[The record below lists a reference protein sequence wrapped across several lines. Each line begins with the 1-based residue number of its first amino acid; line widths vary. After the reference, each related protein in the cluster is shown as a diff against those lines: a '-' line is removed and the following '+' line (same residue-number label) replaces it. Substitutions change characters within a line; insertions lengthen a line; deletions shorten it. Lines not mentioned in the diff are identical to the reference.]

1 MNLPAAEASCI
12 FIVGRSSILVGVCAG
27 MSHVVLTVL
36 NDHELDLNTTMMY
49 RREDFLTAIQL
60 LQEKKVRLSPLV
72 SRHFP
77 FREFAEAY
85 RYIDANR
92 EEAMKV
98 LIDIS
103 DQ

>member
-1 MNLPAAEASCI
+1 MAH
-12 FIVGRSSILVGVCAG
+12 VG
-27 MSHVVLTVL
+27 LTVL
-36 NDHELDLNTTMMY
+36 SDHELDLNTTMMY

-60 LQEKKVRLSPLV
+60 LTEETIRLSPLV
-72 SRHFP
+72 SRRFP

-85 RYIDANR
+85 RYTGANC

-103 DQ
+103 EQ